1 MFQWQ
6 ENDVVMDFH
15 QKADLNRVQVGGM
28 PKKSGNIPKKV
39 SLFMTRLGATS
50 RDGRA
55 FPSVVPE
62 FAPALFRFLLLNLK
76 FSV

>member
-28 PKKSGNIPKKV
+28 PKKSGNIPKRYIIRYGSTTDSSMSK
-39 SLFMTRLGATS
+39 RKK
-50 RDGRA
+50 RRKD
-55 FPSVVPE
+55 
-62 FAPALFRFLLLNLK
+62 K
-76 FSV
+76 Q